1 MPGGELFDGSAHGR
15 LGDGIEFG
23 GQPGFEAGQGFVTL
37 GEQAVVLEQA
47 AQVRDMSARA
57 GGVQTV
63 VAKRNVTGGQAGQQR
78 LDFGGAFPG
87 EDAFGPID
95 AAEDLN
101 DGHHRVGIGGIVD
114 HQGGEVIA

>member
-1 MPGGELFDGSAHGR
+1 
-15 LGDGIEFG
+15 
-23 GQPGFEAGQGFVTL
+23 
-37 GEQAVVLEQA
+37 
-47 AQVRDMSARA
+47 VRDMSARA